1 MPVSTLLHSGPLSE
15 SVSDVIQRV
24 ESERIVE
31 RINRR
36 DYTVWHSFPDEIS
49 NRLGWLDCPQNMPDH
64 IESLIEIVQAAQR
77 DGMRSA
83 LLLGM
88 GGSSLAPEVFSQ
100 VFGAVESY
108 LDVEVLDSTH
118 PQAVLAKAA
127 ALDPAET
134 LYIPATKSGGTVETL
149 SFLKFFFK
157 HVSDT
162 LGPEVAGKH
171 FIAITDPGSGLAAL
185 AHELAFRHIVLN
197 DPNIGGR
204 YSALSHFGLL
214 PAALTGVDL
223 TDLLGRT
230 STAIQSM
237 RPAVELGAFMGA
249 GANQGRDKLTLLLSP
264 PLAPVG
270 AWIEQLIAES
280 TGKEG
285 KGILPIDM
293 EPVLEA
299 TDYSCDRLFVYLRMD
314 DTLDEHAAS
323 LVSAGQP
330 LLQISLD
337 ELNDLG
343 TAFYYW
349 EFATALAGHLMGIH
363 PFDQPNVEAA
373 KVLARDMVQTYQEQ
387 GALPV
392 EEPTA
397 SAGPLTAYG
406 TDSASSPIEA
416 LKNLLQ
422 RGGSTESYVALQAY
436 LPPNP
441 AIDALLTEL
450 RATINQHSG
459 LATTLGYGPRFL
471 HSTGQLHKGDAGRG
485 LFLQLTADIGEDLDI
500 PDEPLTDTSSLT
512 FGILITAQAHGDANA
527 LRAANR
533 RLLRMHLGEDAESGL
548 RSLIDLLSQQSSLK
562 RK

>member
-1 MPVSTLLHSGPLSE
+1 
-15 SVSDVIQRV
+15 
-24 ESERIVE
+24 
-31 RINRR
+31 
-36 DYTVWHSFPDEIS
+36 
-49 NRLGWLDCPQNMPDH
+49 
-64 IESLIEIVQAAQR
+64 
-77 DGMRSA
+77 
-83 LLLGM
+83 
-88 GGSSLAPEVFSQ
+88 
-100 VFGAVESY
+100 
-108 LDVEVLDSTH
+108 
-118 PQAVLAKAA
+118 
-127 ALDPAET
+127 
-134 LYIPATKSGGTVETL
+134 
-149 SFLKFFFK
+149 
-157 HVSDT
+157 
-162 LGPEVAGKH
+162 
-171 FIAITDPGSGLAAL
+171 
-185 AHELAFRHIVLN
+185 
-197 DPNIGGR
+197 
-204 YSALSHFGLL
+204 
-214 PAALTGVDL
+214 
-223 TDLLGRT
+223 
-230 STAIQSM
+230 
-237 RPAVELGAFMGA
+237 
-249 GANQGRDKLTLLLSP
+249 
-264 PLAPVG
+264 
-270 AWIEQLIAES
+270 
-280 TGKEG
+280 
-285 KGILPIDM
+285 
-293 EPVLEA
+293 LEA
-299 TDYSCDRLFVYLRMD
+299 ADYSCDRLFVYLRMD

-363 PFDQPNVEAA
+363 PFDQPDVEAA

-392 EEPTA
+392 EEPIA

-416 LKNLLQ
+416 LKTLLQ

-436 LPPNP
+436 LPPGP

-512 FGILITAQAHGDANA
+512 FGVLITAQAHGDANA

>member
-1 MPVSTLLHSGPLSE
+1 MPVSTLLNSGPLSE

-127 ALDPAET
+127 ALNPAET

-293 EPVLEA
+293 EPALEA

-363 PFDQPNVEAA
+363 PFDQPDVEAA

>member
-293 EPVLEA
+293 EPALEA
-299 TDYSCDRLFVYLRMD
+299 ADYSCDRLFVYLRMD

-363 PFDQPNVEAA
+363 PFDQPDVEAA

-500 PDEPLTDTSSLT
+500 PDEPLTDTSSLS
-512 FGILITAQAHGDANA
+512 FGVLITAQAHGDANA

>member
-1 MPVSTLLHSGPLSE
+1 MPVSTLLNSGPLSE
-15 SVSDVIQRV
+15 SVSDAIQRV

-36 DYTVWHSFPDEIS
+36 DYTVWHSSPDEIS

-64 IESLIEIVQAAQR
+64 VESLIEIVQAAQR

-100 VFGAVESY
+100 VFGAVEGY

-118 PQAVLAKAA
+118 PQAVLEKAA
-127 ALDPAET
+127 ALDPVET
-134 LYIPATKSGGTVETL
+134 LYIPATKSGGTAETL

-162 LGPEVAGKH
+162 LGPEEAGKR

-293 EPVLEA
+293 EPALEA
-299 TDYSCDRLFVYLRMD
+299 ADYSCDRLFVYLRMD

-363 PFDQPNVEAA
+363 PFDQPDVEAA

-392 EEPTA
+392 EEPIA

-416 LKNLLQ
+416 LKTLLQ

-436 LPPNP
+436 LPPGP

-500 PDEPLTDTSSLT
+500 PDGPLTDTSSLS
-512 FGILITAQAHGDANA
+512 FGVLITAQAHGDANA

>member
-162 LGPEVAGKH
+162 LGPEEAGKR
-171 FIAITDPGSGLAAL
+171 FIAITDPDSGLAAL

-293 EPVLEA
+293 EPALEA

-363 PFDQPNVEAA
+363 PFDQPDVEAA

>member
-293 EPVLEA
+293 EPALEA

>member
-127 ALDPAET
+127 ALNPAET

>member
-127 ALDPAET
+127 ALNPAET

-533 RLLRMHLGEDAESGL
+533 RLLRLHLGEDAESGL

>member
-127 ALDPAET
+127 ALNPAET

-293 EPVLEA
+293 EPALEA

-363 PFDQPNVEAA
+363 PFDQPDVEAA

>member
-127 ALDPAET
+127 ALNPAET

-293 EPVLEA
+293 EPALEA
-299 TDYSCDRLFVYLRMD
+299 ADYSCDRLFVYLRMD

-363 PFDQPNVEAA
+363 PFDQPDVEAA

>member
-1 MPVSTLLHSGPLSE
+1 MPVSTLLNSGPLSE
-15 SVSDVIQRV
+15 SVSDAIQRV

-36 DYTVWHSFPDEIS
+36 DYTVWHSSPDEIS

-100 VFGAVESY
+100 VFGAVEGY

-118 PQAVLAKAA
+118 PQAVLEKAA
-127 ALDPAET
+127 ALDPVET

-293 EPVLEA
+293 EPALEA
-299 TDYSCDRLFVYLRMD
+299 ADYSCDRLFVYLRMD

-363 PFDQPNVEAA
+363 PFDQPDVEAA

-392 EEPTA
+392 EEPIA

-416 LKNLLQ
+416 LKTLLQ

-436 LPPNP
+436 LPPGP

-512 FGILITAQAHGDANA
+512 FGVLITAQAHGDANA

>member
-293 EPVLEA
+293 EPALEA
-299 TDYSCDRLFVYLRMD
+299 ADYSCDRLFVYLRMD

-363 PFDQPNVEAA
+363 PFDQPDVEAA

>member
-1 MPVSTLLHSGPLSE
+1 MPVSTLLNSGPLSE
-15 SVSDVIQRV
+15 SVSDAIQRV

-36 DYTVWHSFPDEIS
+36 DYTVWHSSPDEIS

-100 VFGAVESY
+100 VFGAVEGY

-118 PQAVLAKAA
+118 PQAVLEKAA
-127 ALDPAET
+127 ALDPVET

-162 LGPEVAGKH
+162 LGPEEAGKR
-171 FIAITDPGSGLAAL
+171 FIAITDPDSGLAAL

-293 EPVLEA
+293 EPALEA

-363 PFDQPNVEAA
+363 PFDQPDVEAA

-392 EEPTA
+392 EEPIA

-416 LKNLLQ
+416 LKTLLQ

-436 LPPNP
+436 LPPGP

-512 FGILITAQAHGDANA
+512 FGVLITAQAHGDANA

>member
-1 MPVSTLLHSGPLSE
+1 MPVSTLLNSGPLSE
-15 SVSDVIQRV
+15 SVSDAIQRV

-36 DYTVWHSFPDEIS
+36 DYTVWHSSPDEIS

-64 IESLIEIVQAAQR
+64 VESLIEIVQAAQR

-100 VFGAVESY
+100 VFGAVEGY

-118 PQAVLAKAA
+118 PQAVLEKAA
-127 ALDPAET
+127 ALDPVET

-162 LGPEVAGKH
+162 LGPEEAGKR

-293 EPVLEA
+293 EPALEA
-299 TDYSCDRLFVYLRMD
+299 ADYSCDRLFVYLRMD

-363 PFDQPNVEAA
+363 PFDQPDVEAA

-392 EEPTA
+392 EEPIA

-416 LKNLLQ
+416 LKTLLQ

-436 LPPNP
+436 LPPGP

-512 FGILITAQAHGDANA
+512 FGVLITAQAHGDANA

>member
-127 ALDPAET
+127 ALNPAET

-162 LGPEVAGKH
+162 LGPEEAGKR
-171 FIAITDPGSGLAAL
+171 FIAITDPDSGLAAL

-363 PFDQPNVEAA
+363 PFDQPDVEAA

-392 EEPTA
+392 EEPIA

>member
-1 MPVSTLLHSGPLSE
+1 MPVSTLLNSGPLSE
-15 SVSDVIQRV
+15 SVSDAIQRV

-36 DYTVWHSFPDEIS
+36 DYTVWHSSPDEIS

-64 IESLIEIVQAAQR
+64 VESLIEIVQAAQR

-100 VFGAVESY
+100 VFGAVEGY

-118 PQAVLAKAA
+118 PQAVLEKAA
-127 ALDPAET
+127 ALDPVET

-162 LGPEVAGKH
+162 LGPEEAGKR

-293 EPVLEA
+293 EPALEA
-299 TDYSCDRLFVYLRMD
+299 ADYSCDRLFVYLRMD

-363 PFDQPNVEAA
+363 PFDQPDVEAA

-392 EEPTA
+392 EEPIA

-416 LKNLLQ
+416 LKTLLQ

-436 LPPNP
+436 LPPGP

-500 PDEPLTDTSSLT
+500 PDGPLTDTSSLS
-512 FGILITAQAHGDANA
+512 FGVLITAQAHGDANA

>member
-1 MPVSTLLHSGPLSE
+1 MPVSTLLNSGPLSE
-15 SVSDVIQRV
+15 SVSDAIQRV

-36 DYTVWHSFPDEIS
+36 DYTVWHSSPDEIS

-64 IESLIEIVQAAQR
+64 VESLIEIVQAAQR

-100 VFGAVESY
+100 VFGAVEGY

-118 PQAVLAKAA
+118 PQAVLEKAA
-127 ALDPAET
+127 ALDPVET

-162 LGPEVAGKH
+162 LGPEEAGKR

-293 EPVLEA
+293 EPALEA
-299 TDYSCDRLFVYLRMD
+299 ADYSCDRLFVYLRMD

-363 PFDQPNVEAA
+363 PFDQPDVEAA

-392 EEPTA
+392 EEPIA

-416 LKNLLQ
+416 LKTLLQ

-436 LPPNP
+436 LPPGP

-500 PDEPLTDTSSLT
+500 PDGPLTDTSSLT
-512 FGILITAQAHGDANA
+512 FGVLITAQAHGDANA

>member
-15 SVSDVIQRV
+15 FVSDAIQRV

-36 DYTVWHSFPDEIS
+36 DHTVWHSSPDEIS

-100 VFGAVESY
+100 VFGAVEGY

-118 PQAVLAKAA
+118 PQAVLEKAA
-127 ALDPAET
+127 ALDPVET

-149 SFLKFFFK
+149 SLLKFFFK
-157 HVSDT
+157 RVADT
-162 LGPEVAGKH
+162 LGPEEAGKR

-214 PAALTGVDL
+214 PAALTGVDI
-223 TDLLGRT
+223 TDLLSRT

-293 EPVLEA
+293 EPALEA
-299 TDYSCDRLFVYLRMD
+299 ADYSCDRLFVYLRMD
-314 DTLDEHAAS
+314 DTLDERAAS

-343 TAFYYW
+343 AAFYYW

-363 PFDQPNVEAA
+363 PFDQPDVEAA
-373 KVLARDMVQTYQEQ
+373 KVLARDMVRTYQEQ

-392 EEPTA
+392 EEPIA

-406 TDSASSPIEA
+406 TGSATSPIEA
-416 LKNLLQ
+416 LKTLLQ
-422 RGGSTESYVALQAY
+422 SGDSTESYLALQAY
-436 LPPNP
+436 LPPGP
-441 AIDALLTEL
+441 AIDALLTEF

-527 LRAANR
+527 LRAAHR
-533 RLLRMHLGEDAESGL
+533 RLLRVHLGEDAESGL
-548 RSLIDLLSQQSSLK
+548 RALIELLSQQSSLK

>member
-1 MPVSTLLHSGPLSE
+1 MPVSTLLNSGPLSE
-15 SVSDVIQRV
+15 SVSDAIQRV

-36 DYTVWHSFPDEIS
+36 DYTVWHSSPDEIS

-100 VFGAVESY
+100 VFGAVEGY

-118 PQAVLAKAA
+118 PQAVLEKAA
-127 ALDPAET
+127 ALDPVET

-162 LGPEVAGKH
+162 LGPEEAGKR

-223 TDLLGRT
+223 TDLLDRT

-293 EPVLEA
+293 EPALEA
-299 TDYSCDRLFVYLRMD
+299 ADYSCDRLFVYLRMD

-363 PFDQPNVEAA
+363 PFDQPDVEAA

-392 EEPTA
+392 EEPIA

-416 LKNLLQ
+416 LKTLLQ

-436 LPPNP
+436 LPPGP

-500 PDEPLTDTSSLT
+500 PDGPLTDTSSLS
-512 FGILITAQAHGDANA
+512 FGVLITAQAHGDANA

>member
-1 MPVSTLLHSGPLSE
+1 MPVSTLLNSGPLSE
-15 SVSDVIQRV
+15 SVSDAIQRV

-36 DYTVWHSFPDEIS
+36 DYTVWHSSPDEIS

-100 VFGAVESY
+100 VFGAVEGY

-118 PQAVLAKAA
+118 PQAVLEKAA
-127 ALDPAET
+127 ALDPVET

-162 LGPEVAGKH
+162 LGPEEAGKR

-293 EPVLEA
+293 EPALEA
-299 TDYSCDRLFVYLRMD
+299 ADYSCDRLFVYLRMD

-363 PFDQPNVEAA
+363 PFDQPDVEAA

-392 EEPTA
+392 EEPIA

-416 LKNLLQ
+416 LKTLLQ

-436 LPPNP
+436 LPPGP

-500 PDEPLTDTSSLT
+500 PDGPLTDTSSLT
-512 FGILITAQAHGDANA
+512 FGVLITAQAHGDANA

>member
-15 SVSDVIQRV
+15 SVSDAIQRV

-36 DYTVWHSFPDEIS
+36 DYTVWHSSPDEIS

-88 GGSSLAPEVFSQ
+88 GGSSLAPEVFSR
-100 VFGAVESY
+100 VFGAVEGY

-118 PQAVLAKAA
+118 PQAVLEKAA
-127 ALDPAET
+127 ALDPVET

-162 LGPEVAGKH
+162 LGPEEAGKR
-171 FIAITDPGSGLAAL
+171 FVAITDSGSGLAAL

-204 YSALSHFGLL
+204 YSALSHFGLV

-293 EPVLEA
+293 EPALEA
-299 TDYSCDRLFVYLRMD
+299 ADYSCDRLFVYLRMD

-363 PFDQPNVEAA
+363 PFDQPDVEAA
-373 KVLARDMVQTYQEQ
+373 KILARDMVQTYQEQ

-392 EEPTA
+392 EAPIA

-406 TDSASSPIEA
+406 TGSASSPIEA

-436 LPPNP
+436 LPPGP

-512 FGILITAQAHGDANA
+512 FGVLITAQAHGDANA

>member
-15 SVSDVIQRV
+15 SVSDAIQRV

-36 DYTVWHSFPDEIS
+36 DYTVWHSSPDEIS

-100 VFGAVESY
+100 VFGAAEGY

-157 HVSDT
+157 HVADK
-162 LGPEVAGKH
+162 LGSEEAGKR

-249 GANQGRDKLTLLLSP
+249 GANRGRDKLTLLLSP

-293 EPVLEA
+293 EPALEA
-299 TDYSCDRLFVYLRMD
+299 ADYSGDRLFVYLRMD
-314 DTLDEHAAS
+314 DALDERVAS

-363 PFDQPNVEAA
+363 PFDQPDVEAA

-392 EEPTA
+392 EAPIA

-406 TDSASSPIEA
+406 TGSASSPIEA

-436 LPPNP
+436 LPPGP
-441 AIDALLTEL
+441 TIDALLTEL

-512 FGILITAQAHGDANA
+512 FGVLITAQAHGDANA

-533 RLLRMHLGEDAESGL
+533 RLLRVHLGEDAESGL
-548 RSLIDLLSQQSSLK
+548 RALIELLSQQSSLK

>member
-15 SVSDVIQRV
+15 SVSDAIQRV

-36 DYTVWHSFPDEIS
+36 DYTVWHSSPDEIS
-49 NRLGWLDCPQNMPDH
+49 NRLGWLDCPQDMPDH

-77 DGMRSA
+77 DGIRSA

-88 GGSSLAPEVFSQ
+88 GGSSAAPEVFSQ
-100 VFGAVESY
+100 VFGAAEGY

-157 HVSDT
+157 HVADK
-162 LGPEVAGKH
+162 LGPEEAGKR

-197 DPNIGGR
+197 DANIGGR

-237 RPAVELGAFMGA
+237 RPAVELGSFMGA

-293 EPVLEA
+293 EPALEA
-299 TDYSCDRLFVYLRMD
+299 ADYSGDRLFVYLRMD
-314 DTLDEHAAS
+314 DTLDERVAS
-323 LVSAGQP
+323 LISAGQP

-363 PFDQPNVEAA
+363 PFDQPDVEAA
-373 KVLARDMVQTYQEQ
+373 KVLARDMVR
-387 GALPV
+387 
-392 EEPTA
+392 
-397 SAGPLTAYG
+397 
-406 TDSASSPIEA
+406 PI
-416 LKNLLQ
+416 
-422 RGGSTESYVALQAY
+422 
-436 LPPNP
+436 
-441 AIDALLTEL
+441 
-450 RATINQHSG
+450 
-459 LATTLGYGPRFL
+459 
-471 HSTGQLHKGDAGRG
+471 
-485 LFLQLTADIGEDLDI
+485 
-500 PDEPLTDTSSLT
+500 
-512 FGILITAQAHGDANA
+512 
-527 LRAANR
+527 
-533 RLLRMHLGEDAESGL
+533 
-548 RSLIDLLSQQSSLK
+548 RSKARCPSK
-562 RK
+562 TP